1 MRPLRLALWPATI
14 ALGVVAEWV
23 GRPEAIALDA
33 AAGFALCGFGLL
45 AWTHRPDSRAGPIM
59 AAGGVAWFVGTF
71 GGWAVFLHR
80 GPLAHLLGSY
90 PSGALRTRVERVTIA
105 AAYAYAAVYPLARN
119 DYATLAYSAGVAALC
134 TGRYVGTPD
143 RERRARAVALAA
155 ALALGSVIA
164 TASLLRLTDGGNGHR
179 LLWAYDLVVLL
190 VALGLFVHLVWLQSS
205 AAAVTGL
212 VVDLGDPATAT
223 RLGDRLARALGDPTL
238 AIAYALPDGD
248 GYVDETGRRFV
259 LPTGG
264 DRAITSIDEDGRR
277 VAVLVHDAAVLD
289 DPALVS
295 AVSAATRLAMSNS
308 VLQADVRARVAEVE
322 ASRRRIVE
330 SADAQ
335 RLKLEQELREGAER
349 RLARV
354 ADVLSSESSLADLAE
369 SVEAARREL
378 RDWALG
384 IHPGSLVDGGLTA
397 ALADLAERAHVDIEV
412 TAPAERLPARVEAA
426 AYFVCSEALTNVE
439 KHAQASL
446 VTIRLTREAR
456 TVVLRIEDDGV
467 GGADSYRG
475 SGLQGLADRVEALG
489 GRFVVESP
497 GGRGTR
503 LLVQLPV

>member
-1 MRPLRLALWPATI
+1 MPPLRLALWPAAI

-23 GRPEAIALDA
+23 GRPEALALDT
-33 AAGFALCGFGLL
+33 AAGFALAGFGLL
-45 AWTHRPDSRAGPIM
+45 AWTRRPDSRAGAIM
-59 AAGGVAWFVGTF
+59 AAGGVAWFVGSF

-90 PSGALRTRVERVTIA
+90 PSGSLRSRAERVTIA
-105 AAYAYAAVYPLARN
+105 AAYAYAALYPVASN
-119 DYATLAYSAGVAALC
+119 EYATLVYSAGIAALC
-134 TGRYVGTPD
+134 TGRYVRTRG

-155 ALALGSVIA
+155 ALALCSVIA
-164 TASLLRLTDGGNGHR
+164 TASLLRLTDGGNGR
-179 LLWAYDLVVLL
+179 ALLWAYDLVVLL
-190 VALGLFVHLVWLQSS
+190 VALGLFVHLVWLRSS

-212 VVDLGDPATAT
+212 VVDLGDPRTAA

-238 AIAYALPDGD
+238 VIAYALPDGD
-248 GYVDETGRRFV
+248 GYVDESGRRFD
-259 LPTGG
+259 LPTGAG
-264 DRAITSIDEDGRR
+264 RAITPVDENGKR

-295 AVSAATRLAMSNS
+295 AVSAATRLAVSNAA
-308 VLQADVRARVAEVE
+308 LQADVRARVAEVE

-330 SADAQ
+330 TADAQ
-335 RLKLEQELREGAER
+335 RLRLEQELREGAER

-354 ADVLSSESSLADLAE
+354 SDLVTSEPSLAELSE
-369 SVEAARREL
+369 SVEAAQREL
-378 RDWALG
+378 RELALG
-384 IHPGSLVDGGLTA
+384 IHPGSLVEGGLAA
-397 ALADLAERAHVDIEV
+397 ALADLAERTHVDVDV
-412 TAPAERLPARVEAA
+412 TAPAGRLPPRVEAA

-446 VTIRLTREAR
+446 VTIGVTLDGRS
-456 TVVLRIEDDGV
+456 VVLSIEDDGV
-467 GGADSYRG
+467 GGADLSQG

-489 GRFVVESP
+489 GRFAVESP